1 MKKYATIPVP
11 ALVIFAVPHSQG
23 AWIKESSD
31 PALHE
36 AAKKSTELEIPLI
49 ERQAKAIEAAVPTAR
64 VVRIANAHHLIFISN
79 EADVLRE
86 MDAFLK
92 GLGKNWR

>member
-1 MKKYATIPVP
+1 MKKYSTIPVP

-31 PALHE
+31 PAIKE
-36 AAKKSTELEIPLI
+36 AAKKFAESEIPLI

-64 VVRIANAHHLIFISN
+64 VVRIANANHVIFISN
-79 EADVLRE
+79 ETDVLRE
-86 MDAFLK
+86 MQTFLK
-92 GLGKNWR
+92 GLGKDWR